1 MKAAMKVANKKAKYI
16 REEMLLEIDGVAVS
30 VIASNKVA
38 EKKVK
43 KEAKKEEAKKEE
55 AKKEDEEI
63 IKLKESDNEE
73 EEVVDNM
80 KKNLEKNDI
89 SDNIFKEIKNNNT
102 KSIGMVMYMP
112 TSAYSDND
120 EENEKKHIE
129 DCEAPSILA
138 KILKKIFEK
147 LYKMEIVELIMGH
160 EHGEQNRKCHL
171 QIIIIFEKVFRKII
185 TPGVLRIEYE
195 GKKIDLLYMQQ
206 KARNTNALKN
216 YCKKERDATV
226 IKGEEMEKFEFGESM
241 DPYQYIVDNRENL
254 TLAEGR
260 ELLFKKPGDYF
271 KCSAN
276 MELALKN
283 IIIEKPP
290 VPFSWMPVPEH
301 LKNYYLS
308 GGFTFY
314 DIFSNWYNMYC
325 INGERYDRKKALC
338 LFSTKR
344 SMGKS
349 YFVRHLVSHKD
360 YILEFNNTFC
370 QKKNLNKGV
379 HKLLLLDDMHFNL
392 NDIEMW
398 KSLVASEPTTLRA
411 AWLNEPLTER
421 LPCIITT
428 NDFNLIKIFHSSDKF
443 ATQVLIIEIENY
455 MGEPGTERE
464 DLNKYEF
471 YLSHKTAAKLNRLEN
486 K

>member
-1 MKAAMKVANKKAKYI
+1 MEVNNKKAKHI
-16 REEMLLEIDGVAVS
+16 RGEMLLEIDGVSVS
-30 VIASNKVA
+30 VVTSNKVV
-38 EKKVK
+38 EKKV
-43 KEAKKEEAKKEE
+43 
-55 AKKEDEEI
+55 
-63 IKLKESDNEE
+63 IKLKEESDNEE
-73 EEVVDNM
+73 VIDNM
-80 KKNLEKNDI
+80 KKNLEKNEI

-112 TSAYSDND
+112 TDEYSDKE
-120 EENEKKHIE
+120 EENENKHIE

-138 KILKKIFEK
+138 KILKKIFEQ

-160 EHGEQNRKCHL
+160 EHGEKNRKCHL

-185 TPGVLRIEYE
+185 TPGVLRIQYE

-206 KARNTNALKN
+206 KAKNPNALKN
-216 YCKKERDATV
+216 YCKKERDATIV
-226 IKGEEMEKFEFGESM
+226 KGEEMEKFEFGESM
-241 DPYQYIVDNRENL
+241 DPYEYIIQNREKL
-254 TLAEGR
+254 TLDEGR
-260 ELLFKKPGDYF
+260 ELLFKKPADYF
-271 KCSAN
+271 KCSSN

-290 VPFSWMPVPEH
+290 VPFKWMPVPEY
-301 LKNYYLS
+301 LKEYYLS

-314 DIFSNWYNMYC
+314 DVFNNWYNMYC
-325 INGERYDRKKALC
+325 VNGEFLDRKKALC
-338 LFSTKR
+338 LFSSKR
-344 SMGKS
+344 SLGKS
-349 YFVRHLVSHKD
+349 YFVRHLVSHQD

-379 HKLLLLDDMHFNL
+379 HKLLLLDDMRFNV

-428 NDFNLIKIFHSSDKF
+428 NDFNIIKIFHGNERF
-443 ATQVLIIEIENY
+443 ATQVVIIEIEKY

-464 DLNKYEF
+464 DLKKYEF
-471 YLSHKTAAKLNRLEN
+471 YLSQHTTLKLNKVEN